1 MNQIKEVQFFAQNY
15 PQLQGLRM
23 LPPAL
28 LLLLLTIWANQQ
40 QGPATD
46 LSLPLVLSAVCVLL
60 YIGIDQFYNRTYGK
74 VKRIITRPEWF
85 ISAAGMALALAA
97 FILDTTNTLIISLL
111 GLVFAGAFAAT
122 GFWYWRPAR
131 LLFSMN
137 IVIAILIGAL
147 SLLPLVGYH
156 NWWQILGLKHS
167 LLAFTFL
174 YGIFGILSGVIAHMY
189 FIRSLPAAEAK

>member
-1 MNQIKEVQFFAQNY
+1 MNKIKQVHFFAQNY

-40 QGPATD
+40 HGPATD
-46 LSLPLVLSAVCVLL
+46 LSLPLLLSAGCLL
-60 YIGIDQFYNRTYGK
+60 VYIGIDQYYNRRYGK
-74 VKRIITRPEWF
+74 VKRIITRPEWL
-85 ISAAGMALALAA
+85 ITAAGAVLALAA
-97 FILDTTNTLIISLL
+97 FILDTTDTFMISLL

-131 LLFSMN
+131 LLFALN
-137 IVIAILIGAL
+137 IAIAILIGVL
-147 SLLPLVGYH
+147 SLLPLVGIQD
-156 NWWQILGLKHS
+156 WWQILGLKHS

-174 YGIFGILSGVIAHMY
+174 YGVFGLLAGVIAHMY